1 MMIKKNLF
9 ITNEGLLESW
19 KQYKTQL
26 TEESETAFIEELTS
40 AQFLVP
46 IDRTAK
52 EEKIR
57 GKVTRFLIL
66 VTLEQKNFL
75 PAFTDIHEW
84 EKWPFQEEEAA
95 VISYEGL
102 MQIISDDPQRLDGI
116 SINPFGQ
123 NLTLNREELALIDI
137 RAPGTAGCRMH

>member
-1 MMIKKNLF
+1 MIKKNLF

-19 KQYKTQL
+19 KQYKIQL

-75 PAFTDIHEW
+75 PAFKDIHEW

-102 MQIISDDPQRLDGI
+102 MQIISDDP
-116 SINPFGQ
+116 
-123 NLTLNREELALIDI
+123 
-137 RAPGTAGCRMH
+137 